1 MITSR
6 SNETIQAL
14 RSLLTKK
21 GREQLGYLLLEG
33 SKLIE
38 DALESNHTPDFA
50 VVSPGYNGELLT
62 RLAATGCPILACS
75 DDVLA
80 SITDTRS
87 PQGIVARCKL
97 PLPSVPLSDRCGLWV
112 GLDCLQDPGNLGSVI
127 RSADAL
133 GASGILLGAGCADPF
148 SPKVVRSAMGSLF
161 HLPLIAS
168 DLATE
173 TSNMQKRDFYIISS
187 CLNGNTKLPSAHKNT
202 LLLIGNE
209 SRGLSSELLALS
221 DYRFK
226 IDMRGNAESLNAAA
240 ACAIMLYALT
250 AKN

>member
-6 SNETIQAL
+6 SNETIRAL

-21 GREQLGYLLLEG
+21 GREQQGCLLLEG
-33 SKLIE
+33 AKLIE
-38 DALESNHTPDFA
+38 DALKSNCIPDLA
-50 VVSPGYNGELLT
+50 AVSPDCNSELLN
-62 RLAATGCPILACS
+62 RLAAAGCTILPCS
-75 DDVLA
+75 DDVLN

-97 PLPSVPLSDRCGLWV
+97 PLRSISAYCGLWV
-112 GLDCLQDPGNLGSVI
+112 GLDCLQDPGNLGSII

-161 HLPLIAS
+161 HLPLVAS
-168 DLATE
+168 DLITEAAT
-173 TSNMQKRDFYIISS
+173 MKQQAFYIIAS
-187 CLNGNTKLPSAHKNT
+187 CLDGDTKLPSTPDKT

-226 IDMRGNAESLNAAA
+226 IDMPGSAESLNASA
-240 ACAIMLYALT
+240 ACAIMLYAL
-250 AKN
+250 AKKG